1 MFDKNKPNI
10 IKTEP
15 MKWKNKNF
23 SLKNIIAKIV
33 LNRGIND
40 KKIPALFAP
49 IIATAP
55 AQQ

>member
-1 MFDKNKPNI
+1 MKKLKLFIKKYIAI
-10 IKTEP
+10 IV
-15 MKWKNKNF
+15 
-23 SLKNIIAKIV
+23 LKN
-33 LNRGIND
+33 GIKD